1 MINLLKEKKSWLD
14 RMNLKW
20 IYEIDNINWDEL
32 SHLYKIA
39 PLGDKKAEDL
49 KTVFTNSRY
58 RCFVYDKEKIVGVG
72 RALADGVDVSYIA
85 DVAIHPEYQGQGIG
99 KAIVSNLVE
108 SSKEHN
114 KIILY
119 ANIGKEPFYAKLG
132 FDKMNTAMAI
142 FKNQNQ
148 ALESSLVSEVFTTLT
163 RLY

>member
-1 MINLLKEKKSWLD
+1 
-14 RMNLKW
+14 MNLKW
-20 IYEIDNINWDEL
+20 IYEIDNINWDAL

-39 PLGDKKAEDL
+39 PLGEKKAEDL

-58 RCFVYDKEKIVGVG
+58 MCFVYDDEKIVGVG
-72 RALADGVDVSYIA
+72 RALADGLDVSYIA

-99 KAIVSNLVE
+99 KAIVSKLVE
-108 SSKEHN
+108 FSKEHN

-142 FKNQNQ
+142 FKDRDKV
-148 ALESSLVSEVFTTLT
+148 LELGLVSEMKEKKCK
-163 RLY
+163 